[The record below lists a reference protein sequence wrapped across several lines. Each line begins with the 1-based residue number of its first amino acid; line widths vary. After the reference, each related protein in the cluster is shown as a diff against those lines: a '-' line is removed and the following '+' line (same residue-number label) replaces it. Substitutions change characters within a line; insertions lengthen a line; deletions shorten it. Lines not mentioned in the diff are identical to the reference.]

1 VAGFSWFIIVY
12 FMHQG
17 DPGAAGTWPAWFG
30 TVSALSTCFL
40 VIPIITYISQKI
52 GKKNTFLVSQAVS
65 IVGYALFWWCF
76 QPGNPLMMFVPLPL
90 FAFGIGGLFTLMMS
104 MTADVCDLDELS
116 TGSRREGTFAAIY
129 WWMVKFGFAVAGLM
143 SGLILKFVGFDQNLA
158 VQTPHALAGLRLAY
172 IIVPTAGTLL
182 AMIVMLR
189 YDLSEQKAHEIRRE
203 LEVRRGVS

>member
-1 VAGFSWFIIVY
+1 
-12 FMHQG
+12 
-17 DPGAAGTWPAWFG
+17 
-30 TVSALSTCFL
+30 
-40 VIPIITYISQKI
+40 
-52 GKKNTFLVSQAVS
+52 
-65 IVGYALFWWCF
+65 
-76 QPGNPLMMFVPLPL
+76 MMFVPLPL